1 MNFQLNR
8 LGNPLAVEPNNVFGN
23 GFAALFND
31 AKDPVSYHVLMYQL
45 ISYIN
50 SDSTVMSLQVYSPV
64 NNLLYLYST
73 SNYSTSF
80 VIILLVIIRD
90 HCWLA
95 VRLFYSYF
103 FSMILCHE

>member
-50 SDSTVMSLQVYSPV
+50 SDSAVMSLKVVQSIICYTCILP
-64 NNLLYLYST
+64 
-73 SNYSTSF
+73 
-80 VIILLVIIRD
+80 VIILLVTIRD
-90 HCWLA
+90 HRRLA